1 MDWNTSDYVARRD
14 TRLKVLNIS
23 LKKKKQN
30 QILSIIYIS
39 RVAAS
44 QLATLGCPE
53 LIASSRQEYQN
64 IAVKLGTEP
73 EYLKAIRAKVWK
85 AREETPLF
93 DCKAYAQGLE
103 TLFIKMWQRFARG
116 ENPTHISAKD

>member
-1 MDWNTSDYVARRD
+1 MLQGEFQSLISQIHSQQ
-14 TRLKVLNIS
+14 RLF
-23 LKKKKQN
+23 
-30 QILSIIYIS
+30 S

-64 IAVKLGTEP
+64 IAIKLGTEP

-103 TLFIKMWQRFARG
+103 TLFIKMWQRFSRG
-116 ENPTHISAKD
+116 ESANHISAKE